1 MTFIVILLTIL
12 FLLLL
17 RVIVPTEEE
26 RKYEKEY
33 YEICGALIGYFYT
46 SMPFVKVV
54 FFKDFLMILAIK
66 KCILFYEEI
75 DEIKEVFFVGLR
87 LKHHSKN
94 LPKRIILWR
103 NDETEF
109 LNKLKE
115 KVKKN

>member
-1 MTFIVILLTIL
+1 MMSIAILLTVFALL
-12 FLLLL
+12 FL
-17 RVIVPTEEE
+17 RVIIPTEEE
-26 RKYEKEY
+26 KKYEKKY
-33 YEICGALIGYFYT
+33 YEICSALIGYYYT

-66 KCILFYEEI
+66 KYILFYEEI

-94 LPKRIILWR
+94 LPKRIILWP

-109 LNKLKE
+109 LTKLKE
-115 KVKKN
+115 KINKS